1 MVYIHGGRFEHGSHE
16 DSRLAG
22 TKNAHHGVIQ
32 VNVGYRVGLAG
43 FARFDGDE
51 ADRYR
56 GIDDCLLA
64 LEWLQDNIE
73 AFGGDKTNITLVGQS
88 AGAAISLWLARRDHF
103 RGGFRRVL
111 ALSPAFPRDRFEHRV
126 TDLRRALGVPV
137 TRQALEKMDP
147 ESLAK
152 GYAKFRKKYRFDV
165 ALGPAPLRA
174 EELADIPIVVTST
187 RDEFYTMPAAQRIDK
202 MALAGFITSY
212 LSPKFGMSHDRFK
225 QWQQL
230 AHYVDPQRPMGR
242 LIGDAAVRRWTAQVA
257 EHAPGPTWMME
268 FTRSDSPAVH
278 CAELDPL
285 FGGSGDEEAK
295 TTPAGELNEWLR
307 HYATTGEPGFPGYGD
322 DHQVLEFN
330 LDTGERRLA
339 YATLDYVAAAFYN
352 DDEFGM

>member
-1 MVYIHGGRFEHGSHE
+1 M
-16 DSRLAG
+16 
-22 TKNAHHGVIQ
+22 
-32 VNVGYRVGLAG
+32 
-43 FARFDGDE
+43 
-51 ADRYR
+51 
-56 GIDDCLLA
+56 A

-88 AGAAISLWLARRDHF
+88 AGAAISLWLTRRDHF